1 MSLRKIHLLSNKAK
15 SLIDNYILQQ
25 ITQHNKDLVEEI
37 KDLKDKIKDLKYKV
51 KEKDLVIDDM
61 QTKFNLLEQAN
72 KKALSDITILA
83 QAINNIFYVIPTYT
97 NYLKTA
103 KIDDDDED
111 IYH

>member
-37 KDLKDKIKDLKYKV
+37 KDLKDKV

-97 NYLKTA
+97 NYLKTT

>member
-37 KDLKDKIKDLKYKV
+37 KDLKDKV
-51 KEKDLVIDDM
+51 KKKDLVIDDM

-83 QAINNIFYVIPTYT
+83 QAINNIFYVIPTYS

>member
-25 ITQHNKDLVEEI
+25 ITQHNKLLVEEI
-37 KDLKDKIKDLKYKV
+37 KDLKDKV

>member
-15 SLIDNYILQQ
+15 SLIDNYISQQ
-25 ITQHNKDLVEEI
+25 VTQHNKDLVEEV
-37 KDLKDKIKDLKYKV
+37 KSLKEKV
-51 KEKDLVIDDM
+51 KEKDLLIDDM

-72 KKALSDITILA
+72 KKVLSDITILA
-83 QAINNIFYVIPTYT
+83 QAINNLFYYTPAYT
-97 NYLKTA
+97 NYLKTS

>member
-37 KDLKDKIKDLKYKV
+37 KDLKDKI

-83 QAINNIFYVIPTYT
+83 QAINNIFYVIPTYS

>member
-37 KDLKDKIKDLKYKV
+37 KDLKDKV

>member
-25 ITQHNKDLVEEI
+25 ITQHNKLLVEEI
-37 KDLKDKIKDLKYKV
+37 KDLKDKV

-83 QAINNIFYVIPTYT
+83 QAINNIFYVIPTYS